1 MSSLQL
7 HQALKDDVLVPRNKF
22 IPENFKSAYELLV
35 ADRGGFVYEPIVG
48 IHEDVYEVDYSS
60 MYPSLML
67 KNNISAETVLC
78 KCCPNSKLRVPELNY
93 HICEKRVGIVPKSLK
108 IIVEK
113 KLQYQKLTE
122 QTQDPALKEAFDS
135 RKSGLKWISVCC
147 FGYLGYRN
155 AKFGTIDGHI
165 AVCAFSRDTFLKAAR
180 MAEKRGFTVIHGI
193 VDSLWL
199 KKEDATTQDCTA
211 LCGEVSRKTGVPLHF
226 EGHYRWIVFLPSKM
240 HPNIGVLNRYYGVME
255 DGKVKVRGIEVRR
268 TDTPRFVYDAQ
279 MEMIAALSPARNTGE
294 FYALIPKALNVVKEY
309 RRRLLDGEVP
319 VWDLVVRKR
328 MSKQPSE
335 YKQQVSQVIA
345 AEQLGA
351 EGEEVHA
358 GTSVNFLITDHQNK
372 RFSRRVKAQALIEKG
387 TRPDTK
393 KYLMLLYDAA
403 ASLLSFA
410 GYNPKTVHDAVR
422 GQNCRTLD
430 NFN

>member
-1 MSSLQL
+1 
-7 HQALKDDVLVPRNKF
+7 
-22 IPENFKSAYELLV
+22 
-35 ADRGGFVYEPIVG
+35 
-48 IHEDVYEVDYSS
+48 
-60 MYPSLML
+60 
-67 KNNISAETVLC
+67 
-78 KCCPNSKLRVPELNY
+78 
-93 HICEKRVGIVPKSLK
+93 
-108 IIVEK
+108 
-113 KLQYQKLTE
+113 
-122 QTQDPALKEAFDS
+122 
-135 RKSGLKWISVCC
+135 
-147 FGYLGYRN
+147 
-155 AKFGTIDGHI
+155 
-165 AVCAFSRDTFLKAAR
+165 

>member
-1 MSSLQL
+1 M
-7 HQALKDDVLVPRNKF
+7 
-22 IPENFKSAYELLV
+22 
-35 ADRGGFVYEPIVG
+35 YEPIVG

-93 HICEKRVGIVPKSLK
+93 HICEKRLGIVPKSLK

-155 AKFGTIDGHI
+155 TKFGTIDGHI

-199 KKEDATTQDCTA
+199 KKDKATTQDCTE

-240 HPNIGVLNRYYGVME
+240 HPKIGVLNRYYGVME

-268 TDTPRFVYDAQ
+268 ADTPQFVYDAQ
-279 MEMIAALSPARNTGE
+279 TTMIAALSSARNVWE
-294 FYALIPKALNVVKEY
+294 FYALIPTALDVVKEY
-309 RRRLLDGEVP
+309 RRRLLEGEVP
-319 VWDLVVRKR
+319 VWDLIVTKR

-335 YKQQVSQVIA
+335 YTQHVSQVIA
-345 AEQLGA
+345 AEQLYA
-351 EGEEVHA
+351 KGEEVHA
-358 GTSVNFLITDHQNK
+358 GTNLSFLITDDQNK
-372 RFSRRVKAQALIEKG
+372 RFTRRVKAQALIEKG

-393 KYLMLLYDAA
+393 KYLMLLYDVAS
-403 ASLLSFA
+403 SLLSFA
-410 GYNPKTVHDAVR
+410 GYTPETVHDSVR
-422 GQNCRTLD
+422 GQNCQTLD
-430 NFN
+430 PFIK